1 MKEVSI
7 VKPTYNVIVH
17 EVSKSDINLTDQSDV
32 KAALETN
39 NNIKINHVASLIKKL
54 RNSEASTQS
63 IIIFTENSKEV
74 NDLICEELRVKDRYY
89 AVKRYASQ
97 CQIKQCFKCQEYE
110 HKAKMCTKK
119 SRCEKCVQK
128 HEIQQCDESETKCV
142 HCEELHVI

>member
-1 MKEVSI
+1 ML
-7 VKPTYNVIVH
+7 
-17 EVSKSDINLTDQSDV
+17 KSDINSIDQNDV
-32 KAALETN
+32 KVTLKIN
-39 NNIKINHVASLIKKL
+39 NNIKVNHVTSFIKKL
-54 RNSEASTQS
+54 RNLKASIQS

-119 SRCEKCVQK
+119 SRCEKCAQK
-128 HEIQQCDESETKCV
+128 HEIQQCNKRKIKCAYY
-142 HCEELHVI
+142 ENLHAT